1 MKIEEQ
7 FKRIINAG
15 RELFISS
22 GPHGFKLRQLAE
34 NLEMYQGNL
43 YNYVQSK
50 RELFFAIIKNDHEK
64 FRQDM
69 DEIVLNYEG
78 FYTDLLLKLA
88 ENYIN
93 FAQTRP
99 TVFKMMF
106 STPAPLS
113 KKTGP
118 IEKSFKPQSLD
129 VVYDVIKLAIE
140 NDELW
145 EVDANLL
152 TYFFWGIVH
161 GSVLVSKGYI
171 DEYPEDKDANKRIH
185 NYILTQLKH
194 IIDRLYKKI

>member
-1 MKIEEQ
+1 
-7 FKRIINAG
+7 
-15 RELFISS
+15 
-22 GPHGFKLRQLAE
+22 
-34 NLEMYQGNL
+34 MYQGNL

-64 FRQDM
+64 FRRAM
-69 DEIVLNYEG
+69 DEIVIKHEG
-78 FYTDLLLKLA
+78 FYIELLFKLA

-93 FAQTRP
+93 FAQTQP
-99 TVFKMMF
+99 NVFKMMF

-140 NDELW
+140 KNELW

-152 TYFFWGIVH
+152 TYFFWGILH
-161 GSVLVSKGYI
+161 GSLLVSKGYI
-171 DEYPEDKDANKRIH
+171 DEYPEDTDATKRYH
-185 NYILTQLKH
+185 DYILTQLKH
-194 IIDRLYKKI
+194 IIDRLYRKIS